1 MRSQLTDNQIPPDVG
16 ASALAFVDEIE
27 TLAATEAKAGV
38 VELSDPTPAGAFE
51 PRPLSSEIAASPAY
65 RNCLPSP
72 VLGESHHD

>member
-1 MRSQLTDNQIPPDVG
+1 MRSQLTDTQIPPDVG

-38 VELSDPTPAGAFE
+38 VELSNPTTAGAFE
-51 PRPLSSEIAASPAY
+51 PGPLSSEIAASPAY

-72 VLGESHHD
+72 VLGESHRD

>member
-27 TLAATEAKAGV
+27 ALTAAEAKAGV
-38 VELSDPTPAGAFE
+38 VELSNPTTAGAFE
-51 PRPLSSEIAASPAY
+51 PGPLSSKIAASPAY
-65 RNCLPSP
+65 RNRLPSP